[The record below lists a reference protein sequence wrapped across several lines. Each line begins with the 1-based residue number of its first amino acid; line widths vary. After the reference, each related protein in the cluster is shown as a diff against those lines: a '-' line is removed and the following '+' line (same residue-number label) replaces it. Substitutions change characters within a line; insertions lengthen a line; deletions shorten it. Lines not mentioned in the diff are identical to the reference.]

1 MINIPIRMFFDH
13 DLHCI
18 RHGFLFFI
26 QILVWVDIES
36 LVDKV
41 DGKLGIGHFHPI
53 VLNPGQLSL
62 GTSLLV
68 AVVYILQEQG
78 N

>member
-1 MINIPIRMFFDH
+1 MFFDH

-18 RHGFLFFI
+18 RYGFLFFT

-36 LVDKV
+36 LVDKF

-53 VLNPGQLSL
+53 VLNPSQLSL

-78 N
+78 NLKKIIS